1 MITKK
6 EIKFR
11 VNKPINYNPISKVK
25 KEGDGLPKL
34 GKLRQLFRIAERYDG
49 TPSIRLTFNAKGNI

>member
-11 VNKPINYNPISKVK
+11 VNKPINYNPISKLERRRVT
-25 KEGDGLPKL
+25 KL
-34 GKLRQLFRIAERYDG
+34 VMRQLFRIAERYDG